1 MEMLKARG
9 MQGGVNGTTGNPAE
23 AGGSTAINGTKLED
37 VAMTNTTNG
46 TQQGPSSSP
55 TSNLRPDYE
64 YVDELASI
72 LKTAYP
78 LLALSLET
86 MVDQFCTKFK
96 ASPEEEV
103 YRFTLILLQDAI
115 QVCRTYLLFKTALLI
130 D

>member
-1 MEMLKARG
+1 MLKARNA
-9 MQGGVNGTTGNPAE
+9 QGAVNGTSGNAGSN
-23 AGGSTAINGTKLED
+23 GGSST
-37 VAMTNTTNG
+37 TNTTKVEDVMMANASNSA
-46 TQQGPSSSP
+46 QQGPSSSP
-55 TSNLRPDYE
+55 TSGLRPDYE

-115 QVCRTYLLFKTALLI
+115 QV
-130 D
+130 